1 MVCVVVIG
9 ARRQS
14 GCDDW
19 TRGQIVSKNLNSI
32 DKHNDTM
39 FVVKTEAKGNRW
51 LTPLQVFPQI
61 HCAGL
66 RNSETS

>member
-1 MVCVVVIG
+1 MQLHLQQEGGSPDDFDTPHKHMVCVVVIG

-19 TRGQIVSKNLNSI
+19 TRGQIVSKNLNST

-39 FVVKTEAKGNRW
+39 LVVKTEAKGNR
-51 LTPLQVFPQI
+51 
-61 HCAGL
+61 
-66 RNSETS
+66 